1 MHNFH
6 RFDSSDMSQTTVTPA
21 IIDELKD
28 TVGARGVIDDPA
40 EMAGFLVDERRLFHG
55 KAPLVLRPASTEE
68 VARIVAICAGSGI
81 GIVPQGGNTGLCG
94 GSVPDESGAQIVLS
108 LSRLNR
114 IRDLDPINYTMTV
127 EAGCVLADIQNA
139 ARETDRFFP
148 LSLAAEGSCQIGG
161 NLSTNAGGIAVLRY
175 GNAKELVL
183 GLEVVLPNGKIWNGL
198 RGLRKDNTGYDLK
211 QIFLGSEGT
220 LGIITA
226 AVLKLFP
233 LPKETCTAMIAFRDA
248 AAATELL
255 SRLREVSGDTVT
267 SFEYIHRQCIDLV
280 IRHLPGQVD
289 PFDHRYEHYVLVE
302 LAASRTDAGLDQ
314 ILESVC
320 AEGFDSGALLDA
332 VVASSESQ
340 RRQLWA
346 MRESIPE
353 AQKHAGVCVKH
364 DVSVPV
370 SKVPEFLERGTR
382 LLNDAYHEAPVI
394 AFGHMGD
401 GNIHFNLQQPEGE
414 DPEVFMKAAPRITRQ
429 VHDLA
434 VELEGSFSAEHGIG
448 ALKRKDLYGYKSE
461 VEIEMMKSLKS
472 ALDPKGIMNPGKV
485 I

>member
-1 MHNFH
+1 MTSDVID
-6 RFDSSDMSQTTVTPA
+6 RFKAEIGAGSVVDDASDM
-21 IIDELKD
+21 
-28 TVGARGVIDDPA
+28 
-40 EMAGFLVDERRLFHG
+40 AGYLVDERKLFNG
-55 KAPLVLRPASTEE
+55 KALAVVRPASTEE
-68 VARIVAICAGSGI
+68 VAKIVSICAEAGI

-94 GSVPDESGAQIVLS
+94 GSVPDQSGGQVLLS
-108 LSRLNR
+108 LSRMNR
-114 IRDLDPINYTMTV
+114 IRDLDPVNYTLTA
-127 EAGCVLADIQNA
+127 EAGCVLADVQDA
-139 ARETDRFFP
+139 AREAGRLFP

-161 NLSTNAGGIAVLRY
+161 NLSTNAGGITVLRY

-183 GLEVVLPNGKIWNGL
+183 GLEVVLPDGKIWNGL
-198 RGLRKDNTGYDLK
+198 RRLRKDNTGYDLK

-233 LPKETCTAMIAFRDA
+233 LPRETCTALIAFRDP

-255 SRLREVSGDTVT
+255 AKLREVSSDTVT
-267 SFEYIHRQCIDLV
+267 SFEYIHRQCLDLV
-280 IRHLPGQVD
+280 IRHMHGQTD
-289 PFDHRYEHYVLVE
+289 PFDHRYEHYALVE
-302 LAASRTDAGLDQ
+302 LSASRTGAGLDQ

-320 AEGFDSGALLDA
+320 KEGFENGALLDA
-332 VVASSESQ
+332 VIASSESQ
-340 RRQLWA
+340 RQQLWA
-346 MRESIPE
+346 LRELIPE
-353 AQKHAGVCVKH
+353 AQKHAGVCIKH
-364 DVSVPV
+364 DVAVPV
-370 SKVPEFLERGTR
+370 SKVPEFLERGTK
-382 LLNDAYHEAPVI
+382 LLTEAYHEAQVI

-414 DPEVFMKAAPRITRQ
+414 DPDVFMEKAPRITTL

-434 VELEGSFSAEHGIG
+434 VEFEGSFSAEHGIG

-461 VEIEMMKSLKS
+461 VEIEIMQLLKN